1 MAFTLLGHGY
11 VGSAIAHELINQG
24 LDFRWGTHEEWEP
37 RGVIINAA
45 GYCGTPNVDACED
58 HRQECVEGNVLW
70 PLTVERRAQSLPVI
84 HIGSGCIYQHY
95 KVTRDGDAIGF
106 TETDRPNFDKSFYS
120 LSKLMA
126 ERALHPYMHK
136 SYVLRIRMPFDSTTS
151 NRNLL
156 MKLAGYPKLVDSFNS
171 LSCLYDVAKVV
182 VHFAKTRP
190 HPGIYNVVNPGIIKT
205 REIVEMMNLSDKEWF
220 NSWHEFE
227 GTVRTPRSRCIL
239 DSEKLESVYPMPPIR
254 ESLRNCIEALRH
266 G

>member
-1 MAFTLLGHGY
+1 MFTLLGHGY

-24 LDFRWGTHEEWEP
+24 LEFRWGTHEEWEP

-45 GYCGTPNVDACED
+45 GYSGTPNVDACED

-70 PLTVERRAQSLPVI
+70 PLLVERRAQSLPVI

-95 KVTRDGDAIGF
+95 KVTRDGAAIGF

-126 ERALHPYMHK
+126 ERALHPYLHK
-136 SYVLRIRMPFDSTTS
+136 SYILRIRMPFDSSTS

-156 MKLAGYPKLVDSFNS
+156 MKLASYPKLVDSFNS
-171 LSCLYDVAKVV
+171 LSCLDDVARVV
-182 VHFAKTRP
+182 VHFAKTLP
-190 HPGIYNVVNPGIIKT
+190 KPGIYNTVNPGIIKT
-205 REIVEMMNLSDKEWF
+205 KEIAGLMNLDKEWF
-220 NSWHEFE
+220 SSWMEFE
-227 GTVRTPRSRCIL
+227 ETVRTPRSRCIL
-239 DSEKLESVYPMPPIR
+239 DSEKLQAIYPLRSVR
-254 ESLRNCIEALRH
+254 DALLGCIGALRH